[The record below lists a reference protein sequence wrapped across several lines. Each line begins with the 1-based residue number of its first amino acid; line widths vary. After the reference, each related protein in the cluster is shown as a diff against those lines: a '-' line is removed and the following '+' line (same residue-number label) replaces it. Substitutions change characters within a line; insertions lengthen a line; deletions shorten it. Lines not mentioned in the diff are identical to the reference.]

1 MIFLKIIIIIAPA
14 VIPQTVITNKRGG
27 YLKQY
32 ICGCS
37 LWLLSFYHRKQWICP
52 LKQAEKTYRR
62 FVSVITTLKLHL
74 NQLFQNVSSL
84 MQLSSMPVVA
94 CGPEPMRVRHFIS
107 QNT

>member
-62 FVSVITTLKLHL
+62 FVSVIQDCFAELSVCNLIFHF
-74 NQLFQNVSSL
+74 NILF
-84 MQLSSMPVVA
+84 
-94 CGPEPMRVRHFIS
+94 
-107 QNT
+107 